1 MPPSDY
7 EQVLAKLESDLLAMR
22 DERTGL
28 SPVRLV
34 IRPRDEWPGVDPD
47 TAPDIVVGY
56 DWGYRT
62 SWDSPL
68 GQFPREVFVDNDETW
83 SGDHSID
90 YRLVPGVFLSNRR
103 ITIDD
108 PALFDLTVT
117 VLDEF
122 GVAPLPEMIGE
133 GALE

>member
-1 MPPSDY
+1 M
-7 EQVLAKLESDLLAMR
+7 K
-22 DERTGL
+22 
-28 SPVRLV
+28 
-34 IRPRDEWPGVDPD
+34 
-47 TAPDIVVGY
+47 TAPDIIVGY

-68 GQFPREVFVDNDETW
+68 GQFPREIFVDNDETW

-103 ITIDD
+103 ITIDA
-108 PALFDLTVT
+108 PALHDLTVT

-122 GVAPLPEMIGE
+122 GVAPLPEMIGRD
-133 GALE
+133 ALQ